1 MTVLR
6 RGLPQSEVVSSGR
19 ESLSRSG
26 IAGSPVLL
34 GPRPS
39 PFVSCYF
46 VVVGVDSVS
55 AAHRYP
61 TSSRATATTILVGCL
76 PRRSICR

>member
-19 ESLSRSG
+19 ESLSRSD

-39 PFVSCYF
+39 PFVSSYF
-46 VVVGVDSVS
+46 VVAGVAGVS
-55 AAHRYP
+55 AAHR
-61 TSSRATATTILVGCL
+61 
-76 PRRSICR
+76 

>member
-1 MTVLR
+1 MTVFR
-6 RGLPQSEVVSSGR
+6 RGLPQSEVVSLGR

-39 PFVSCYF
+39 PFVSSYF
-46 VVVGVDSVS
+46 VVAVACAAGVS
-55 AAHRYP
+55 AAH
-61 TSSRATATTILVGCL
+61 T
-76 PRRSICR
+76 